1 MRKCP
6 NCKEEK
12 EISEFYLSKNGKPKN
27 PCKECT
33 KAYELKRRELG
44 LDTKSKRSGKR
55 PVHRENAVPQSGKS
69 GPSRYCQ
76 RCGTDTRRTGEIL
89 YPVIY
94 AQKRTSINST
104 QRTFLKD
111 LDLKLCKT
119 CKEDFTK

>member
-76 RCGTDTRRTGEIL
+76 RCG
-89 YPVIY
+89 
-94 AQKRTSINST
+94 
-104 QRTFLKD
+104 
-111 LDLKLCKT
+111 
-119 CKEDFTK
+119 